1 MEPSDKP
8 AFETYPPQPAP
19 LPPPSPLQPVFMG
32 PNGLRAGWR
41 FAIYVGCVFSVL
53 VVLSWV
59 IRPLLPSNGRPLWV
73 TLVGEGELMAAGF
86 IPAIVIARFEKR
98 RFGDYGLP
106 DQDAFGRNFW
116 WGVLWGIVAITVL
129 LAMMRGIGVFYFGH
143 LALHGMRILKFAA
156 FWGLF
161 FLLVGFAEEFITRGY
176 SQFTLAQG
184 MGFWPAAIL
193 LSVAFGAIHLTNAG
207 EEWVGALGAA
217 CIGMFFCLTLCRTGN
232 LWFAVGMHASW
243 DWGESF
249 LYSVPDSGAMTPG
262 HLMNPSFHG
271 SRWLTGGS
279 VGPEGSVLVFVLIA
293 AMWVI
298 FDRMYPAASRTRSQ
312 AGADSQQSPI

>member
-1 MEPSDKP
+1 
-8 AFETYPPQPAP
+8 
-19 LPPPSPLQPVFMG
+19 
-32 PNGLRAGWR
+32 
-41 FAIYVGCVFSVL
+41 
-53 VVLSWV
+53 
-59 IRPLLPSNGRPLWV
+59 
-73 TLVGEGELMAAGF
+73 
-86 IPAIVIARFEKR
+86 
-98 RFGDYGLP
+98 
-106 DQDAFGRNFW
+106 
-116 WGVLWGIVAITVL
+116 
-129 LAMMRGIGVFYFGH
+129 
-143 LALHGMRILKFAA
+143 
-156 FWGLF
+156 
-161 FLLVGFAEEFITRGY
+161 
-176 SQFTLAQG
+176 

-217 CIGMFFCLTLCRTGN
+217 CIGMFFCLTLRRTGS
-232 LWFAVGMHASW
+232 LWFAVGMQASW

-298 FDRMYPAASRTRSQ
+298 FDRLYPAASRTRSQ

>member
-1 MEPSDKP
+1 MQ
-8 AFETYPPQPAP
+8 AVFIGPQ
-19 LPPPSPLQPVFMG
+19 
-32 PNGLRAGWR
+32 GLRAGWR
-41 FAIYVGCVFSVL
+41 FAIYLVCVISL
-53 VVLSWV
+53 VFVLSWLV
-59 IRPLLPSNGRPLWV
+59 RPLLPMNGRPLWV
-73 TLVGEGELMAAGF
+73 ILVGEGELMAAGF

-106 DQDAFGRNFW
+106 GRKAFGRDFW
-116 WGVLWGIVAITVL
+116 WGVLWGIVAITAL
-129 LAMMRGIGVFYFGH
+129 LAMLRGTGVFYFGH
-143 LALHGMRILKFAA
+143 LSLHGTRILKFAA

-176 SQFTLAQG
+176 SQLTLAQG
-184 MGFWPAAIL
+184 MGFWPAAAL
-193 LSVAFGAIHLTNAG
+193 LSVAFGAIHLTNPG

-217 CIGMFFCLTLCRTGN
+217 CIGMFFCLTLRRTGS

-249 LYSVPDSGAMTPG
+249 LYSVPDSGTMVAG

-293 AMWVI
+293 AMWII
-298 FDRMYPAASRTRSQ
+298 FNRVYPAPTKNECQ
-312 AGADSQQSPI
+312 P